1 MKTRASVSAEC
12 HRLPSPHPITPMG
25 LHGPAAWSTTLA
37 TVLRSK
43 VPLTGDGFRIAPPA
57 EDPFWQTA
65 QKELETG
72 LGPKADAFWAAVSA
86 ALASRLGEEGRW

>member
-1 MKTRASVSAEC
+1 
-12 HRLPSPHPITPMG
+12 MG

-43 VPLTGDGFRIAPPA
+43 VPLTGDGFRMAPPA

>member
-1 MKTRASVSAEC
+1 
-12 HRLPSPHPITPMG
+12 MG

-43 VPLTGDGFRIAPPA
+43 VPLTGDGFRMAPPA

-65 QKELETG
+65 QKELETE
-72 LGPKADAFWAAVSA
+72 LGSKADAFWAAVSA